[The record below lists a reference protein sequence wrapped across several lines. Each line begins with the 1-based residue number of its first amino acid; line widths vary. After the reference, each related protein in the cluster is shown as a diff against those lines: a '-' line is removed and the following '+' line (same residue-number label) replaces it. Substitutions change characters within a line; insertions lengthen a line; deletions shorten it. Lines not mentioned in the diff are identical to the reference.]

1 MARIRPQINPNIDIP
16 NNPFFYPEEFYLNGP
31 FGPLVI
37 GSGLFIDL
45 AAGTLNSTGGG
56 GGAVAQIVAGSG
68 INVSPGSGTGIVT
81 VSVPSSGV
89 TAGTYTYST
98 INVNSQGIVV
108 SASSGIPPVTSITA
122 GTGLTG
128 GTITSSGTIALGNTT
143 VIPGSYTNA
152 SFTVSAQGRLTAA
165 SSGPTPVTS
174 VTGTAPI
181 NVTAGGSPVVSID
194 AASTTGSGAV
204 QLYDNTN
211 STSTTLALTAAQG
224 KSLQDQIN
232 ALLVTGTVILA
243 GTIDASTGLVASTT
257 SSGTSL
263 GYTVGAVL
271 PTADATTNNSYVIVT
286 EPGTMTPPGGSAT
299 AATRGDWFLVSET
312 SPGVYA
318 WTFLNVG
325 FDASPATTT
334 VAGTVCLS
342 TDALAQAGTDT
353 TTALTPAA
361 AASAY
366 IPKTCV
372 TAKGVLIT
380 GTAASTPT
388 ALAVGTDGQSLVA
401 CAACPSGLTW
411 AAAGGIPCS
420 LLTAKGNILVASAAS
435 TPVALPVG
443 TDGQSLVACTACSEG
458 VTWASS
464 SAGIPCSCI
473 TAKGDLITG
482 TAANTPT
489 ALTVGTNGQVL
500 MANSACT
507 DGLQWQTGA
516 VGGWI
521 SAGTVQAV
529 GLGATTTAPTVGATT
544 QNDISY
550 RQVGPQEW
558 EVVGTLYQPSSPYG
572 TAGSGSYLLTLP
584 NSLQFDTTLPFQ
596 QVFTSS
602 TVSVGNFSLTYGL
615 PGGWAQAGTAAQSS
629 SLQTVVVPYSATQYR
644 LILSTS
650 SSFNWWGST
659 FYSLFDA
666 RQVKWYFRFT
676 SI

>member
-1 MARIRPQINPNIDIP
+1 MRRGLMALPLPPNNRNTPIP
-16 NNPFFYPEEFYLNGP
+16 NNPFFYPDEFYLSGP

-37 GSGLFIDL
+37 GAGLFVDF

-181 NVTAGGSPVVSID
+181 NVTAGGSPIVSIN

-243 GTIDASTGLVASTT
+243 GTIDASTGLVASVT

-263 GYTVGAVL
+263 GYTVSAVL

-299 AATRGDWFLVSET
+299 VATRGDWFLVSET

-372 TAKGVLIT
+372 TAKGALVT

-420 LLTAKGNILVASAAS
+420 LLTAKGNIIVASAAS

-458 VTWASS
+458 VTWASP

-516 VGGWI
+516 VGSWI
-521 SAGTVQAV
+521 SAGTVQSV
-529 GLGATTTAPTVGATT
+529 GFTSTGITPGYGTTST
-544 QNDISY
+544 NNISY
-550 RQVGPQEW
+550 RQIGPKEW
-558 EVVGTLYQPSSPYG
+558 QVVGVYYMTAAG
-572 TAGSGSYLLTLP
+572 TNGTGDYVFTLP
-584 NSLQFDTTLPFQ
+584 NSLSFDTTLPFQ
-596 QVFTSS
+596 QVFTT
-602 TVSVGNFSLTYGL
+602 TVNSFAMVQSLPDSQAFAATDGNYSGFQ
-615 PGGWAQAGTAAQSS
+615 GGI
-629 SLQTVVVPYSATQYR
+629 VPRSATTYRMLLGTTSNNNFWGALYR
-644 LILSTS
+644 LGDLR
-650 SSFNWWGST
+650 F
-659 FYSLFDA
+659 
-666 RQVKWYFRFT
+666 VKWFFSFT
-676 SI
+676 TP